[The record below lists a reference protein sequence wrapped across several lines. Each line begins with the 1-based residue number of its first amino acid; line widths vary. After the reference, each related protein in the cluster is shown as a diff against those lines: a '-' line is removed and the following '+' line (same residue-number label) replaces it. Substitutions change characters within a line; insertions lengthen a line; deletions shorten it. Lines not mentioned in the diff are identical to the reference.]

1 MLNVPLKYSSNVV
14 YQIAPS
20 QYDYNNRIQNNYI
33 HDTTTRLVV
42 IMWFMTSPKS
52 VRLKDRDYDVTP
64 NIIAHMY
71 PQIRNGSVKE
81 CEVEMVGEECE
92 VYCEDGRRRVL
103 VLTGH
108 AGRVAPIS
116 PMLKRRISC
125 GLEIL
130 N

>member
-1 MLNVPLKYSSNVV
+1 
-14 YQIAPS
+14 
-20 QYDYNNRIQNNYI
+20 
-33 HDTTTRLVV
+33 
-42 IMWFMTSPKS
+42 MTSQLIFS
-52 VRLKDRDYDVTP
+52 LYYRSDV
-64 NIIAHMY
+64 H
-71 PQIRNGSVKE
+71 QIRNGSVKE